1 MNIQQATLVEI
12 LPTEVWYEKD
22 FLGTVHVKIQHQ
34 DMEPFTFIQ
43 MHYNYAYTSNGHQH
57 DMVKRIG
64 QLLGVEDIP
73 QREWVMPEE
82 WKIKTGEVNK
92 EARDLII
99 TNMCYTYRHDYGL
112 EKDIGNGFISELS
125 AGMTQPEREALWNQM
140 AQIFDNDIAPHM
152 EFKK

>member
-1 MNIQQATLVEI
+1 
-12 LPTEVWYEKD
+12 
-22 FLGTVHVKIQHQ
+22 
-34 DMEPFTFIQ
+34 MEPFTFIQ

-82 WKIKTGEVNK
+82 WKIKTGEINK

-125 AGMTQPEREALWNQM
+125 AGMTNQSVKHYGIKWRKFSITISHLIWNLKNENW
-140 AQIFDNDIAPHM
+140 I
-152 EFKK
+152 

>member
-22 FLGTVHVKIQHQ
+22 FMGTVHVKIQHQ

-73 QREWVMPEE
+73 QREWIMPEE

>member
-1 MNIQQATLVEI
+1 MNIEKATIVEI

-22 FLGTVHVKIQHQ
+22 FLGTVHVKMQHQ
-34 DMEPFTFIQ
+34 GMEPFTFIQ
-43 MHYNYAYTSNGHQH
+43 MHYDYAYTSNGHQH

>member
-1 MNIQQATLVEI
+1 MNIEKATIVEI

-22 FLGTVHVKIQHQ
+22 FMGTVHVKIQHQ

>member
-140 AQIFDNDIAPHM
+140 AQVFDNDIAPHM

>member
-73 QREWVMPEE
+73 QREWIMPEE

-140 AQIFDNDIAPHM
+140 AQVFDNDIAPHM

>member
-1 MNIQQATLVEI
+1 M
-12 LPTEVWYEKD
+12 
-22 FLGTVHVKIQHQ
+22 GTVHVKIQHQ

-73 QREWVMPEE
+73 QREWIMPEE

>member
-22 FLGTVHVKIQHQ
+22 FMGTVHVKIQHQ

>member
-22 FLGTVHVKIQHQ
+22 FMGTVHVKIQHQ

-82 WKIKTGEVNK
+82 WKIKTGEINK

>member
-22 FLGTVHVKIQHQ
+22 FMGTVHVKIQHQ

-140 AQIFDNDIAPHM
+140 AQVFDNDIAPHM